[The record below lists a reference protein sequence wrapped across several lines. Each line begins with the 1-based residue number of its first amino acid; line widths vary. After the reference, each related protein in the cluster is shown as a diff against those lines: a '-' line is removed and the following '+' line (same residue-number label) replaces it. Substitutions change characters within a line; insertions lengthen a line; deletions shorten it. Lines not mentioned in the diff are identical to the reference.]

1 MTSGPEQ
8 LFLVRKVMIV
18 KISISVLQFI
28 FDEQEDAVSQLLLD
42 CLSQLSPILFH
53 SIFYPLFLYLK
64 PKLHMFSRYIHR
76 LSSRPPLKNTIR
88 ISI

>member
-1 MTSGPEQ
+1 M
-8 LFLVRKVMIV
+8 LFFVRKVMIV
-18 KISISVLQFI
+18 KISISVLQLQKI
-28 FDEQEDAVSQLLLD
+28 FDEWEDAVSQLLLD

-53 SIFYPLFLYLK
+53 LIFYPLFLYLK
-64 PKLHMFSRYIHR
+64 SKLHMLSIYIHR